1 MINLGLILGTAGVA
15 GALGILSTG
24 YIKAPPDKAYLIS
37 GLRKE
42 ARVVTGKAAIKIPF
56 LERVDKLSLKLMKID
71 VRTSEA
77 VPTKEF
83 INVLVDAVVTIKIS
97 SKPELLKKAAEN
109 FLNQS
114 TDYVVDMVKEVLEG
128 NIREIVGK
136 MELSEMISDRQ
147 AFSTLVQ
154 ENSVPDMENMGIEI
168 VSFNVQNF
176 SDRNHVIDDLGID
189 NTTKIKKN
197 AAIVKA
203 QSEKDIAVAESDSRQ
218 LANDARVKSE
228 QEIAIKNNELE
239 LKKSELRK
247 YQDTQKAVADSAYEI
262 EKEEQRKT
270 IESKKLEADIIQQE
284 KTIQLREKQA
294 AVQEQEL
301 FASINKKADAE
312 KYAHQQE
319 ADIELY
325 KRKKSAEAEKYE
337 VEQRA
342 EALKI
347 QADAEIYQAQQRSKA
362 IELEGLAKAK
372 AIEAQGLAEAQ
383 GIDKKAEAMSKMG
396 QASVLEM
403 YFKALPDVVKNAA
416 APLANV
422 DKITMYGEGNTSN
435 MVKDIMVSTNQIM
448 DGLTES
454 TGINVKS
461 MLAGFLG
468 SKIAT
473 KDIEK
478 QINVDKI
485 LETAQSLPLQQ
496 NIEE

>member
-1 MINLGLILGTAGVA
+1 
-15 GALGILSTG
+15 
-24 YIKAPPDKAYLIS
+24 
-37 GLRKE
+37 
-42 ARVVTGKAAIKIPF
+42 
-56 LERVDKLSLKLMKID
+56 MKID
-71 VRTSEA
+71 VKTSEA

-83 INVLVDAVVTIKIS
+83 INVLVDAIVTVKIS
-97 SKPELLKKAAEN
+97 SKPELLKKASEN
-109 FLNQS
+109 FLNQP
-114 TDYVVDMVKEVLEG
+114 TNYVVDMVKEVLEG

-176 SDRNHVIDDLGID
+176 SDRNHVIEDLGID

-203 QSEKDIAVAESDSRQ
+203 QSEKDIAVAESEAKR

-228 QEIAIKNNELE
+228 QEIAIKNNELD
-239 LKKSELRK
+239 LKVSELRK
-247 YQDTQKAVADSAYEI
+247 TQDTQKAVADSAYEI

-270 IESKKLEADIIQQE
+270 IESKRVEADIIQQE
-284 KTIQLREKQA
+284 KTIELRKKQA

-301 FASINKKADAE
+301 FATINKKADAE

-319 ADIELY
+319 ADIDLY

-337 VEQRA
+337 IEQRA
-342 EALKI
+342 
-347 QADAEIYQAQQRSKA
+347 KA
-362 IELEGLAKAK
+362 IELEGSAKAK
-372 AIEAQGLAEAQ
+372 AIEAQGIAEAK
-383 GIDKKAEAMSKMG
+383 GIDKKAEAMAKMG

-403 YFKALPDVVKNAA
+403 YFKSLPDVVKNVS
-416 APLANV
+416 APLANI

-454 TGINVKS
+454 TGIDIKS

-473 KDIEK
+473 KDIQNQSNIDTTIEK
-478 QINVDKI
+478 IKPSEI
-485 LETAQSLPLQQ
+485 EE